1 MEKEVIIHFLDEHW
15 DEFINLLSKTVEEEA
30 GLLQSEQFPNQ
41 VYEFTGM
48 LSKVLAAY
56 RKDEDKRINSERQAD
71 SIPAQWVTEAQV
83 LAAYDAD
90 TKGLLE
96 KAQTFRRCGVSNDDM
111 TPHSIVI
118 KNGLFIVQPQQNKR
132 KLNSAFKKL
141 VDSVL

>member
-1 MEKEVIIHFLDEHW
+1 MEKEVIIRFLDDHW
-15 DEFINLLSKTVEEEA
+15 DAFIELLSKTVEQES

-48 LSKVLAAY
+48 LAQVLAAY
-56 RKDEDKRINSERQAD
+56 QKDETSRGTLERQAET
-71 SIPAQWVTEAQV
+71 IPAQWVTEAQA

-96 KAQTFRRCGVSNDDM
+96 KAQIFRRCEVSHDDM

>member
-1 MEKEVIIHFLDEHW
+1 MEKDIIIDFLNDHW
-15 DEFINLLSKTVEEEA
+15 DEFIVLLAQTAEQTSDS
-30 GLLQSEQFPNQ
+30 LQPEQFPHQ
-41 VYEFTGM
+41 VYEFAGM
-48 LSKVLAAY
+48 VSKVLSAY
-56 RKDEDKRINSERQAD
+56 QKQQDEYISTDRPQE
-71 SIPAQWVTEAQV
+71 SISAQWVTDAQA

-96 KAQTFRRCGVSNDDM
+96 KAQSLRRCSVPKDEM

-118 KNGLFIVQPQQNKR
+118 KNGLFIVQPQQNMR